1 MPSAPSRDR
10 LDGPWAQA
18 VRTPAVRAVLAE
30 NRIVRG
36 LHHADEVGSTQD
48 ELRSLAAA
56 GAQAGDVLIVD
67 HQRSG
72 RGRSGN
78 RWDDDRSGG
87 SLAMSL
93 LLDTTTPPLDP
104 RSVPLLPHA
113 LGLAVVSAIATLG
126 ARHESTGLR
135 LKWPNDVVQRLTTEA
150 PPRKLAGVLVERE
163 RITTGGRSRDV
174 LVCGVGLNVALTQ
187 HVPLDRMDLATV
199 LGARPDPAVLLA
211 ALLKEIDVTLRALVM
226 PAEVMDRARALSDTI
241 GRRIRI
247 SAHGEDSFVGVATGI
262 DAGGRLLVATD
273 GGVRAILSGTIRDA
287 DGAHD
292 ARTDGDR
299 SGK

>member
-1 MPSAPSRDR
+1 MSSVPSRDR
-10 LDGPWAQA
+10 LDGPWARA
-18 VRTPAVRAVLAE
+18 MSAPAVRAVLAE

-36 LHHADEVGSTQD
+36 LHHVNEVGSTQD
-48 ELRSLAAA
+48 ELRSLAVA

-93 LLDTTTPPLDP
+93 LIHTTTPPLDP
-104 RSVPLLPHA
+104 QSVPLLPHA
-113 LGLAVVSAIATLG
+113 LGLAVVSAIAALG
-126 ARHESTGLR
+126 PRRESTRLR
-135 LKWPNDVVQRLTTEA
+135 LKWPNDVIQRLTSEA

-163 RITTGGRSRDV
+163 RITTGGGSRDV
-174 LVCGVGLNVALTQ
+174 LVCGVGLNVALTG
-187 HVPLDRMDLATV
+187 HVPPDRMDLATL

-247 SAHGEDSFVGVATGI
+247 SVHGEEPFVGVATGI
-262 DAGGRLLVATD
+262 DPGGRLLVD
-273 GGVRAILSGTIRDA
+273 VGGRVRAIISGTIRDA
-287 DGAHD
+287 DGAD
-292 ARTDGDR
+292 DVRTDDER
-299 SGK
+299 RWM